1 MKRIFQLLLLL
12 SCLLLVGCEPENT
25 EVYQPAFSD
34 ARPGGVQTLIFGV
47 HPLHNP
53 HRLFQ
58 VYQPL
63 IDHLNRN
70 LPGVRLRLE
79 ASRDYA
85 DFEHKVADRHFHFAL
100 PNPYQTVAS
109 QRYGYRVF
117 GKMGDDRN
125 FRGVILVRRD
135 SGIDKPADLKGKA
148 VSYPAPTALAATMMP
163 QWFFH
168 EAGIDVRR
176 DLVNQYVGS
185 QESSIMNVYLGKT
198 VAGATWPPPWRS
210 FVREHPDIA
219 AQLEVKWETPS
230 LVNNGLVVRADVP
243 PETVRRVRELLL
255 RLPESEEGRAL
266 LASLELSR
274 FEAADEASFQPVKD
288 FLERFERQIR
298 PAKEQ

>member
-1 MKRIFQLLLLL
+1 
-12 SCLLLVGCEPENT
+12 
-25 EVYQPAFSD
+25 
-34 ARPGGVQTLIFGV
+34 
-47 HPLHNP
+47 
-53 HRLFQ
+53 
-58 VYQPL
+58 
-63 IDHLNRN
+63 
-70 LPGVRLRLE
+70 
-79 ASRDYA
+79 
-85 DFEHKVADRHFHFAL
+85 
-100 PNPYQTVAS
+100 
-109 QRYGYRVF
+109 
-117 GKMGDDRN
+117 
-125 FRGVILVRRD
+125 VI
-135 SGIDKPADLKGKA
+135 
-148 VSYPAPTALAATMMP
+148 MMP